1 MALNMQWKLS
11 SIGYLGL
18 TKEITSIDEYNKG
31 YFEFNT
37 IQLILTDT
45 LKETEVASVA
55 ISFAD
60 YEIHIEK
67 GSIGKLFDL
76 KKQKINEH
84 LAGLEIPPIQDI
96 IIGDDTYISYEED
109 SSETIGE
116 MKYRDQFH
124 TGVNVSEAPESTIN
138 KQILEQIALSDI
150 KLYL

>member
-1 MALNMQWKLS
+1 MARNMQWKLT

-18 TKEITSIDEYNKG
+18 SKEMTTIDEYKKG

-45 LKETEVASVA
+45 MKETEEASVA

-60 YEIHIEK
+60 NEIHIEK

-76 KKQKINEH
+76 KKQKINEY
-84 LAGLEIPPIQDI
+84 LAGLEIPPIQDV

-116 MKYRDQFH
+116 MKYRNQYH
-124 TGVNVSEAPESTIN
+124 TGVNVSEPPESTIN
-138 KQILEQIALSDI
+138 KEILEEIALSDI

>member
-1 MALNMQWKLS
+1 MARNMQWKLS

-18 TKEITSIDEYNKG
+18 SRDVTSIDEYNKG

-37 IQLILTDT
+37 ILLILTDT
-45 LKETEVASVA
+45 LNETELASVA

-76 KKQKINEH
+76 EKQKINQY
-84 LAGLEIPPIQDI
+84 LARLEIPPIQDI

-124 TGVNVSEAPESTIN
+124 TGLNVSEPPESIVN

>member
-18 TKEITSIDEYNKG
+18 SKEITSIDEYNKG

-37 IQLILTDT
+37 IRLILTDT
-45 LKETEVASVA
+45 LNETELASID

-76 KKQKINEH
+76 EKQKINQY
-84 LAGLEIPPIQDI
+84 LARLEIPPIQDV

-124 TGVNVSEAPESTIN
+124 TGLNVSEPPESTVN